1 MMDAATLCNIAATA
15 DSAAEVLLGIA
26 ALYVSGMA
34 LSGWWNEF
42 KADSMADGDPKN
54 ERLANARARY
64 AVASFQKP
72 WVLGFV
78 FVGALTKAAL
88 ATGSLFP

>member
-1 MMDAATLCNIAATA
+1 MDAETLCSIAATL

-34 LSGWWNEF
+34 LSGWWNEYRA
-42 KADSMADGDPKN
+42 KSMDEGDRKN

-72 WVLGFV
+72 WVLGCV
-78 FVGALTKAAL
+78 FLGAFTKAAL
-88 ATGSLFP
+88 AIGSLLI